1 MEVGMAYSDKYE
13 LGDRVWYETEDGN
26 RYLMVIKELGSSSLA
41 LYPLRDT
48 RLMLKDTS
56 ESTYNYIGF
65 DKVSPATAA
74 TDKNLFL
81 GRQVAEAAIK
91 RAVNSTEQ
99 KGYSLSSEQ
108 KNLMSQAIV
117 QGFLE
122 MREKIDPLERHGLL

>member
-1 MEVGMAYSDKYE
+1 
-13 LGDRVWYETEDGN
+13 
-26 RYLMVIKELGSSSLA
+26 MVVKELKNSALA
-41 LYPLRDT
+41 LYPLSDT
-48 RLMLKDTS
+48 RLMLRDTS
-56 ESTYNYIGF
+56 ESKYNYIGF
-65 DKVSPATAA
+65 DKVRPAASA

-122 MREKIDPLERHGLL
+122 MREKIDPLERHGLI